1 MGSARAGLV
10 GGGSALGWGISRVG
24 VRRYRSA
31 AVASAANLLME
42 NLDGVEQARVKPK
55 LVDNDYR
62 LSKAIGSAEEGV
74 ARES

>member
-1 MGSARAGLV
+1 MGDCRTLGSARAGLV

-31 AVASAANLLME
+31 AVASAANLLMA

-55 LVDNDYR
+55 LVDND
-62 LSKAIGSAEEGV
+62 
-74 ARES
+74 